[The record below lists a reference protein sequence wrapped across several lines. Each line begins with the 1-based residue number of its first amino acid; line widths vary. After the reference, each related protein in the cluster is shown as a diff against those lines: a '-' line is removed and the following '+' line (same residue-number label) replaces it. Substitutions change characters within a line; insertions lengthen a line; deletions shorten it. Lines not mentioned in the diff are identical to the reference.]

1 MASKDYKILTRKLD
15 IVEEKKDEEMEDI
28 IILSDNSTDEITA
41 VFSADDDDD
50 IQDLTNKY
58 PPCIRAILIES
69 KENKL
74 GTLFII
80 PYTGGT
86 IGRDSRSNL
95 IDFSYEMDI
104 EEKHASIKYDMNK
117 KEYFIEGFY
126 LI

>member
-1 MASKDYKILTRKLD
+1 MIVLVLSLSNAASTAAVTVLLTGSMVCDCSL
-15 IVEEKKDEEMEDI
+15 
-28 IILSDNSTDEITA
+28 A
-41 VFSADDDDD
+41 FSADDDDD